1 MLGAITKEQR
11 IAARVTGFMYL
22 FLGALAAFA
31 EFYIRSGILVDGD
44 AAQTAHNIIASESLF
59 RIGIAGDLLGG
70 ACNAIL
76 AVTFYVILKNV
87 NSSLA
92 LLAAFWRLGE
102 AVILGH
108 MTLNSMAVLNILNHA
123 VLSAAFSP
131 EQLQALASLYIGTQG
146 DEFSIGLAYY
156 ALGSTVFCYLL
167 LKSRYVPRLLAWW
180 GLLASFIAL
189 ISTFAIIIFPGA
201 AGIAPGCYAPV
212 GIFEIV
218 TGAWLL
224 IAGISTPRSTPESL

>member
-102 AVILGH
+102 AVIL
-108 MTLNSMAVLNILNHA
+108 A
-123 VLSAAFSP
+123 
-131 EQLQALASLYIGTQG
+131 QG